1 MTLATLVIAG
11 DADSTGNGS
20 NGAFGNGSGSGAE
33 AVATEAAEPPERRAA
48 PPPSVAGFGGAGGV
62 TGSTEGGGTVAD
74 FVAAAFGLRGLS
86 QRSQRIPRVIA
97 APHMKH
103 FEAIGRRL
111 NLRSYAR
118 FSCCRNVIG
127 FAAVWRGSMKQI
139 VVIGAGTM
147 GNGIAH
153 TAAASGFDVTLIDVG
168 EVFLERGMATISKN
182 LKRGVDKGKM
192 TAEDKQ
198 QVLDRIRATSNIAAA
213 AGADI
218 VIEAIIENLA
228 AKTQLFAQLDAL
240 TGADCILASN
250 TSSISI
256 TKIAAAT
263 KRPDKVIGMHF
274 MNPVPVMTLVEV
286 IRGIATSDETYA
298 RVAELSKQMG
308 KTAIEVNDY
317 PGFIS
322 NRVLMPMINEAIF
335 ALFEGVATAE
345 SIDGVMKLGM
355 NHPMGPLTLADFI
368 GLDVCLAIL
377 RVLEEGFGDP
387 KYRPCPLLV
396 KMVDAG
402 WLGRKS
408 ERGFYDYRKT

>member
-1 MTLATLVIAG
+1 M
-11 DADSTGNGS
+11 
-20 NGAFGNGSGSGAE
+20 
-33 AVATEAAEPPERRAA
+33 R
-48 PPPSVAGFGGAGGV
+48 
-62 TGSTEGGGTVAD
+62 
-74 FVAAAFGLRGLS
+74 
-86 QRSQRIPRVIA
+86 
-97 APHMKH
+97 
-103 FEAIGRRL
+103 
-111 NLRSYAR
+111 
-118 FSCCRNVIG
+118 
-127 FAAVWRGSMKQI
+127 QI

-153 TAAASGFDVTLIDVG
+153 TAAASGFDVTLIDVAAS
-168 EVFLERGMATISKN
+168 FLERGMSTISAN
-182 LKRGVDKGKM
+182 LQRGVDKGKI
-192 TAEDKQ
+192 TADDKQ
-198 QVLDRIRATSNIAAA
+198 QVLGRIRATSDVAAA
-213 AGADI
+213 ADADI
-218 VIEAIIENLA
+218 VIEAISENLA
-228 AKTQLFAQLDAL
+228 AKTQLFATLDSL
-240 TGADCILASN
+240 TGAECILASN

-286 IRGIATSDETYA
+286 IRGIATSDDTYA

-335 ALFEGVATAE
+335 ALFEGVATPE

-408 ERGFYDYRKT
+408 GRGFYDYRKA